1 MLWTDEHA
9 ANLKKYLETRTLP
22 QGLGDKE
29 SACSIAAIN
38 LAINGKLTDD
48 IPDCMSE
55 VLGEAIIPLQD
66 AIPGDMRN
74 SDRYRAMLQ
83 RAPGTGRD
91 KEEERVKV
99 LMDWMWG
106 TVLPQVQ
113 PYADKNGFGDEWR
126 KMCKE
131 RTREASKGAAHAAH
145 AAYASAHS
153 SACADAARASARVY
167 AAAYVTF
174 DSTRAAH
181 EVAYAARSAA
191 HGADFWQTVDTIGV
205 LERMIEV

>member
-9 ANLKKYLETRTLP
+9 ANLKSYLETHTLP
-22 QGLGDKE
+22 GGLGDKE

-48 IPDCMSE
+48 IPDCMSV

-91 KEEERVKV
+91 KEKERLEV
-99 LMDWMWG
+99 LTDWMWG

-113 PYADKNGFGDEWR
+113 PYADENSFGDEWR
-126 KMCKE
+126 KMCEE
-131 RTREASKGAAHAAH
+131 RTLEAHK
-145 AAYASAHS
+145 AAYA
-153 SACADAARASARVY
+153 
-167 AAAYVTF
+167 
-174 DSTRAAH
+174 AAH
-181 EVAYAARSAA
+181 EAAYAARSAA